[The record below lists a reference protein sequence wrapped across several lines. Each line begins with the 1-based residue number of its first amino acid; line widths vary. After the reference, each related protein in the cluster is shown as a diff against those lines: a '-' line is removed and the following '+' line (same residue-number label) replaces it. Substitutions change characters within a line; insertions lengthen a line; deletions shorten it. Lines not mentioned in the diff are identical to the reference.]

1 MEKKA
6 YIEPAIK
13 VRFVAQTLLAGSLE
27 AKEEKGTGGQ
37 LSKDT
42 DGSIQWDDFMGQ
54 E

>member
-6 YIEPAIK
+6 YFTPAIK

-37 LSKDT
+37 LSKDN
-42 DGSIQWDDFMGQ
+42 DGIQWYDFMSQ